1 MAEVNYLVVIEKG
14 PKSFG
19 VYVPDLPGLGVAG
32 RTVAEVKRLVEE
44 AIQFHIE
51 GLIEEGLP
59 VPRPKAH
66 HYEVA
71 IPRTRSRRAR
81 RVPRKPSATA
91 DAGRARRRP
100 VSR

>member
-19 VYVPDLPGLGVAG
+19 AYVPDLPGLGVVG
-32 RTVAEVKRLVEE
+32 RSVAEVKRLVEE

-51 GLIEEGLP
+51 GLLEDGLP
-59 VPRPKAH
+59 IPRPKAH

-71 IPRTRSRRAR
+71 IPRMWSRRAG
-81 RVPRKPSATA
+81 RVPRKPSATS
-91 DAGRARRRP
+91 DPGGARRRP